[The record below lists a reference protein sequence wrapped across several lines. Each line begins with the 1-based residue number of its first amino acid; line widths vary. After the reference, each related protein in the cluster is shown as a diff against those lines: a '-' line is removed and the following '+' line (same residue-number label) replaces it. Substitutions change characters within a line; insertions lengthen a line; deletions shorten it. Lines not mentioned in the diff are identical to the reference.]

1 MKELELYPA
10 VDIKNGEA
18 ARLIKGQLSTTEN
31 FGDPAE
37 VVNQFIDAGSKW
49 IHLVDLDAAFGTG
62 NNRIQIKEI
71 TSIPDISF
79 QLSGGINNQQSLDFA
94 LSTAAKQINLATSA
108 LLDLQ
113 WVEQALKSHGNK
125 LSVSLD
131 VSADTN
137 QLIARGSGQN
147 LGDLNLMIENLNA
160 IGCTR
165 FIITDIDTDG
175 ALSGPNFDLL
185 KKVNEKTEASI
196 ISSGGVRSVDDL
208 NQLRQ
213 MQIDGVVLGK
223 ALYSGQID
231 LISALS
237 ACYK

>member
-1 MKELELYPA
+1 MKALELYPA

-18 ARLIKGQLSTTEN
+18 ARLIKGQLNTTEN

-79 QLSGGINNQQSLDFA
+79 QLSGGINNQQTLDFA

-113 WVEQALKSHGNK
+113 WVEQVLKSHGDK
-125 LSVSLD
+125 LSISLD
-131 VSADTN
+131 VAADTN

-185 KKVNEKTEASI
+185 KKVSDKTEASI
-196 ISSGGVRSVDDL
+196 ISSGGVGSIDEL
-208 NQLRQ
+208 IQLRQ

>member
-1 MKELELYPA
+1 MKALELYPA
-10 VDIKNGEA
+10 VDIKDGKA
-18 ARLIKGQLSTTEN
+18 ARLIKGQLNTTEN

-37 VVNQFIDAGSKW
+37 VVNQFIDAGGKW

-62 NNRIQIKEI
+62 NNRNQIEEI
-71 TSIPDISF
+71 TSISDISF
-79 QLSGGINNQQSLDFA
+79 QLSGGINNQQTLDFA

-113 WVEQALKSHGNK
+113 WVEQVLKSHGDK
-125 LSVSLD
+125 LSISLD
-131 VSADTN
+131 VAADTN

-165 FIITDIDTDG
+165 FILTDIDTDG

-185 KKVNEKTEASI
+185 KKVSEKTESSI
-196 ISSGGVRSVDDL
+196 ISSGGVGSIDDL
-208 NQLRQ
+208 LQLRQ

>member
-1 MKELELYPA
+1 
-10 VDIKNGEA
+10 
-18 ARLIKGQLSTTEN
+18 
-31 FGDPAE
+31 
-37 VVNQFIDAGSKW
+37 
-49 IHLVDLDAAFGTG
+49 LVDLDAAFVTG

-113 WVEQALKSHGNK
+113 WVEQVLKSHGDK
-125 LSVSLD
+125 LSISLD
-131 VSADTN
+131 VAADTN

-147 LGDLNLMIENLNA
+147 LGDLNLMIENLNT

-175 ALSGPNFDLL
+175 ALSGPNLDLL
-185 KKVNEKTEASI
+185 KKVNEQTEASI
-196 ISSGGVRSVDDL
+196 ISSGGVGSIDDL
-208 NQLRQ
+208 IQLRQ

-231 LISALS
+231 LISALT

>member
-1 MKELELYPA
+1 MKALELYPA
-10 VDIKNGEA
+10 VDIKDGKA
-18 ARLIKGQLSTTEN
+18 ARLIKGQLNTTEN

-62 NNRIQIKEI
+62 NNRNQIKEI
-71 TSIPDISF
+71 TSITDISF
-79 QLSGGINNQQSLDFA
+79 QLSGGINNQQTLDFA
-94 LSTAAKQINLATSA
+94 LTTAAKQINLATSA

-113 WVEQALKSHGNK
+113 WVEQVLKSHGDK
-125 LSVSLD
+125 LSISLD
-131 VSADTN
+131 VAADTN

-165 FIITDIDTDG
+165 FIITDIETDG

-185 KKVNEKTEASI
+185 KKVSDKTEASI
-196 ISSGGVRSVDDL
+196 ISSGGVGSIDDL
-208 NQLRQ
+208 IQLRQ

>member
-1 MKELELYPA
+1 MKALELYPA
-10 VDIKNGEA
+10 VDIKDGKA
-18 ARLIKGQLSTTEN
+18 ARLIKGQLNTTEN

-113 WVEQALKSHGNK
+113 WVEQVLKSHGDK
-125 LSVSLD
+125 LSISLD
-131 VSADTN
+131 VAADTN

-185 KKVNEKTEASI
+185 KRVSDKTEASI
-196 ISSGGVRSVDDL
+196 ISSGGVGSIDDL
-208 NQLRQ
+208 IQLRQ

>member
-10 VDIKNGEA
+10 VDIKDGKA
-18 ARLIKGQLSTTEN
+18 ARLIKGQLNTTEN
-31 FGDPAE
+31 FGDPTE

-113 WVEQALKSHGNK
+113 WVEQVLKSHGDK
-125 LSVSLD
+125 LSISLD
-131 VSADTN
+131 VAADTN

-165 FIITDIDTDG
+165 FIITDINTDG

-185 KKVNEKTEASI
+185 KKVSDKTEASI
-196 ISSGGVRSVDDL
+196 ISSGGVGSIDDL
-208 NQLRQ
+208 IQLRQ

>member
-1 MKELELYPA
+1 MKPLILLPA
-10 VDIKNGEA
+10 VDVADGQAVRLVQGELGTETSYGSPLDA
-18 ARLIKGQLSTTEN
+18 ALAWQEQG
-31 FGDPAE
+31 AE
-37 VVNQFIDAGSKW
+37 W

-79 QLSGGINNQQSLDFA
+79 QLSGGINNQQTLDFA

-113 WVEQALKSHGNK
+113 WVEQVLNSHGNK

-208 NQLRQ
+208 TQLRQ

>member
-1 MKELELYPA
+1 MKALELYPA
-10 VDIKNGEA
+10 VDIKDGKA
-18 ARLIKGQLSTTEN
+18 ARLIKGQLNTTEN
-31 FGDPAE
+31 FGDPTE

-113 WVEQALKSHGNK
+113 WVEQVLKSHGDK
-125 LSVSLD
+125 LSISLD
-131 VSADTN
+131 VAADTN

-165 FIITDIDTDG
+165 FIITDIETDG

-185 KKVNEKTEASI
+185 KKVSDKTEASI
-196 ISSGGVRSVDDL
+196 ISSGGVGSIDDL
-208 NQLRQ
+208 IQLRQ

>member
-1 MKELELYPA
+1 MKALELYPA
-10 VDIKNGEA
+10 VDIKDGKA
-18 ARLIKGQLSTTEN
+18 ARLIKGQLNTTEN
-31 FGDPAE
+31 FGDPTE

-94 LSTAAKQINLATSA
+94 LSTAVKQINLATSA

-113 WVEQALKSHGNK
+113 WVEQVLKSHGDK
-125 LSVSLD
+125 ISVSLD
-131 VSADTN
+131 VAADTN

-165 FIITDIDTDG
+165 FIITDVYTDG

-185 KKVNEKTEASI
+185 KKVSDKTEASI
-196 ISSGGVRSVDDL
+196 ISSGGVGSIDDL
-208 NQLRQ
+208 LQLRQ

>member
-1 MKELELYPA
+1 MKALELYPA
-10 VDIKNGEA
+10 VDIKDGKA
-18 ARLIKGQLSTTEN
+18 ARLIKGQLNTTEN
-31 FGDPAE
+31 FGDPTE

-113 WVEQALKSHGNK
+113 WVEQVLKSHGDK
-125 LSVSLD
+125 LSISLD
-131 VSADTN
+131 VAADTN
-137 QLIARGSGQN
+137 QLFARGSGQN

-185 KKVNEKTEASI
+185 KKVNEQTEASI
-196 ISSGGVRSVDDL
+196 ISSGGVGSIDDL
-208 NQLRQ
+208 MQLRQ

-223 ALYSGQID
+223 ALYSGQFD

>member
-1 MKELELYPA
+1 MKALELYPA
-10 VDIKNGEA
+10 VDIKDGKA
-18 ARLIKGQLSTTEN
+18 ARLIKGQLNTTEN
-31 FGDPAE
+31 FGDPTE

-113 WVEQALKSHGNK
+113 WVEQVLKSHGDK

-131 VSADTN
+131 VAADTN

-175 ALSGPNFDLL
+175 ALSGPNLDLL
-185 KKVNEKTEASI
+185 KKVSDKTEASI
-196 ISSGGVRSVDDL
+196 ISSGGVGSIDDL
-208 NQLRQ
+208 IQLRQ

>member
-1 MKELELYPA
+1 MKALELYPA
-10 VDIKNGEA
+10 VDIKDGKA
-18 ARLIKGQLSTTEN
+18 ARLIKGQLNTTEN
-31 FGDPAE
+31 FGDPTE

-113 WVEQALKSHGNK
+113 WVEQVLKSHGDK
-125 LSVSLD
+125 LSISLD
-131 VSADTN
+131 VAADTN

-175 ALSGPNFDLL
+175 ALSGPNLDLL
-185 KKVNEKTEASI
+185 KKVSDKTEASI
-196 ISSGGVRSVDDL
+196 ISSGGVGSIDDL
-208 NQLRQ
+208 IQLRQ

>member
-1 MKELELYPA
+1 MKALELYPA

-18 ARLIKGQLSTTEN
+18 ARLIKGQLNTTEN

-62 NNRIQIKEI
+62 NNRIQIKES

-79 QLSGGINNQQSLDFA
+79 QLSGGINNQQTLDFA

-113 WVEQALKSHGNK
+113 WVEQVLKSHGDK
-125 LSVSLD
+125 LSISLD
-131 VSADTN
+131 VAADTN

-185 KKVNEKTEASI
+185 KKVSDKTEASI
-196 ISSGGVRSVDDL
+196 ISSGGVGSIDEL
-208 NQLRQ
+208 IQLRQ

>member
-1 MKELELYPA
+1 MKALELYPA
-10 VDIKNGEA
+10 VDIKNGKA
-18 ARLIKGQLSTTEN
+18 ARLIKGQLNTTEN
-31 FGDPAE
+31 FGDPTE

-49 IHLVDLDAAFGTG
+49 IHLVDLDAAFVTG

-113 WVEQALKSHGNK
+113 WVEQVLKSHGDK
-125 LSVSLD
+125 LSISLD
-131 VSADTN
+131 VAADTN

-185 KKVNEKTEASI
+185 KKVSDQTEASI
-196 ISSGGVRSVDDL
+196 ISSGGVGSIDDL
-208 NQLRQ
+208 IQLRQ

-231 LISALS
+231 LISALT

>member
-1 MKELELYPA
+1 MKALELYPA
-10 VDIKNGEA
+10 VDIKDGKA
-18 ARLIKGQLSTTEN
+18 ARLIKGQLNTTEN
-31 FGDPAE
+31 FGDPTE

-113 WVEQALKSHGNK
+113 WVEQVLKSQGDK
-125 LSVSLD
+125 LSISLD
-131 VSADTN
+131 VAADTN

-147 LGDLNLMIENLNA
+147 LGGLNLMIENLNA

-165 FIITDIDTDG
+165 FIITDIETDG

-185 KKVNEKTEASI
+185 KKVSDKTEASI
-196 ISSGGVRSVDDL
+196 ISSGGVGSIDDL
-208 NQLRQ
+208 IQLRQ

>member
-1 MKELELYPA
+1 MKALELYPA
-10 VDIKNGEA
+10 VDIKDGKA
-18 ARLIKGQLSTTEN
+18 ARLIKGQLNTTEN

-62 NNRIQIKEI
+62 NNRNQIEEI

-79 QLSGGINNQQSLDFA
+79 QLSGGINNQQTLDFA

-113 WVEQALKSHGNK
+113 WVEQVLKSHGDK
-125 LSVSLD
+125 LSISLD
-131 VSADTN
+131 VAADTN

-165 FIITDIDTDG
+165 FILTDIDTDG

-185 KKVNEKTEASI
+185 KKVSDKTEASI
-196 ISSGGVRSVDDL
+196 ISSGGVGCIDDL
-208 NQLRQ
+208 LQLRQ

>member
-1 MKELELYPA
+1 MKVIDLYPA
-10 VDIKNGEA
+10 VDIKGGKA
-18 ARLIKGQLSTTEN
+18 ARLTKGQIDSTEN

-37 VVNQFIDAGSKW
+37 VVNQFIEAGSKW

-113 WVEQALKSHGNK
+113 WVEQVLKSHGDK
-125 LSVSLD
+125 LSISLA
-131 VSADTN
+131 ADTN

-185 KKVNEKTEASI
+185 KKVNEQTEASI
-196 ISSGGVRSVDDL
+196 ISSGGVGSIDDL
-208 NQLRQ
+208 MQLRQ

>member
-1 MKELELYPA
+1 MKALELYPA
-10 VDIKNGEA
+10 VDIKDGKA
-18 ARLIKGQLSTTEN
+18 ARLIKGQLNTTEN
-31 FGDPAE
+31 FGDPTE

-49 IHLVDLDAAFGTG
+49 IHLVDLDAAFDTG

-113 WVEQALKSHGNK
+113 WVEQVLKSHGDK
-125 LSVSLD
+125 LSISLD
-131 VSADTN
+131 VAADTN

-165 FIITDIDTDG
+165 FIITDINTDG

-185 KKVNEKTEASI
+185 KKVSDKTEASI
-196 ISSGGVRSVDDL
+196 ISSGGVGSIDDL
-208 NQLRQ
+208 IQLRQ

>member
-1 MKELELYPA
+1 MKVIDLYPA
-10 VDIKNGEA
+10 VDIKGGKA
-18 ARLIKGQLSTTEN
+18 ARLTKGQIDSTEN

-62 NNRIQIKEI
+62 NNRNQIKEI
-71 TSIPDISF
+71 TSITDISF
-79 QLSGGINNQQSLDFA
+79 QLSGGINNQQTLDFA

-113 WVEQALKSHGNK
+113 WVEQVLKSHGDK
-125 LSVSLD
+125 LSISLD
-131 VSADTN
+131 VAADTN

-147 LGDLNLMIENLNA
+147 LGDLNLMIESLNA

-185 KKVNEKTEASI
+185 KKVSDKTEASI
-196 ISSGGVRSVDDL
+196 ISSGGVGSIDDL
-208 NQLRQ
+208 IQLRQ

>member
-1 MKELELYPA
+1 MKALELYPA
-10 VDIKNGEA
+10 VDIKDGKA
-18 ARLIKGQLSTTEN
+18 ARLIKGQLNTTEN
-31 FGDPAE
+31 FGDPTE

-62 NNRIQIKEI
+62 NNRNQIEEI
-71 TSIPDISF
+71 ISIPDISF
-79 QLSGGINNQQSLDFA
+79 QLSGGINNQQTLDFA

-113 WVEQALKSHGNK
+113 WVEQVLKSHGDK
-125 LSVSLD
+125 LSISLD
-131 VSADTN
+131 VAADTN

-185 KKVNEKTEASI
+185 KKVSDKTEASI
-196 ISSGGVRSVDDL
+196 ISSGGVGSIDDL
-208 NQLRQ
+208 LQLRQ